1 MDELE
6 SLHEHT
12 PFEDAKDPDDET
24 RELYCNEKLPRENE
38 SVSTHLC
45 IKIIIQ

>member
-6 SLHEHT
+6 SLHEHN
-12 PFEDAKDPDDET
+12 PFEDAKDPDGET
-24 RELYCNEKLPRENE
+24 SEHCNENLPRENE